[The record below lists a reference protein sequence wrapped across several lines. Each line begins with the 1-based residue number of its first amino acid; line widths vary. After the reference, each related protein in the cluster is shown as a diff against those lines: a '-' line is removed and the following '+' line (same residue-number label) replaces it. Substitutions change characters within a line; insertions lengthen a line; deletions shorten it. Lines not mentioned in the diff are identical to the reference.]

1 MNFIALKS
9 GLSAAENEIKAFQ
22 SDLKSKKYLYLLA
35 GVHGDE
41 VEGVYVLEQL
51 FTWLK
56 EVSFELPLIVIP
68 LLNVDGHQAQTRTNA
83 HQVDLNRN
91 LPTQNWV
98 LVDAAQD
105 PKHYG
110 GPTALSEPENIYLVQ
125 LLEKF
130 SPGLIISFHAWK
142 PLLNFNGNCEQVAQ
156 FISKFNHYPVEADVG
171 YPTPGSL
178 GEYGP
183 EKYASPVLTYELPP
197 FKEDLSLKDI
207 WAQNKA
213 GLQAFMR
220 SELLQSYLA

>member
-1 MNFIALKS
+1 MNFLPLKS
-9 GLSAAENEIKAFQ
+9 GRSVAENEIKAYQ
-22 SDLKSKKYLYLLA
+22 SDLKRKKYLFLLA

-56 EVSFELPLIVIP
+56 AASFDLPLIILP

-83 HQVDLNRN
+83 NKVDLNRN
-91 LPTQNWV
+91 LPTQSWA
-98 LVDAAQD
+98 LTDAAD
-105 PKHYG
+105 PQHFG
-110 GPTALSEPENIYLVQ
+110 GPAALSEPENVYLVQ

-130 SPGLIISFHAWK
+130 TPGLIISFHEWK
-142 PLLNFNGNCEQVAQ
+142 PLINYNGDCLQVAQ
-156 FISKFNHYPVEADVG
+156 FLNRYNHYPIEADVG

-183 EKYASPVLTYELPP
+183 EKFQAPVLTYELPP

-207 WAQNKA
+207 WQQNVA

-220 SELLQSYLA
+220 SDLLQSYLR

>member
-1 MNFIALKS
+1 MNFLPLKS
-9 GLSAAENEIKAFQ
+9 GRSVAENEIKAYQ
-22 SDLKSKKYLYLLA
+22 SDLKRKKYLFLLA

-56 EVSFELPLIVIP
+56 AASFELPLIILP

-83 HQVDLNRN
+83 NKVDLNRN
-91 LPTQNWV
+91 LPTQSWA
-98 LVDAAQD
+98 LTDAAD
-105 PKHYG
+105 PQHFG
-110 GPTALSEPENIYLVQ
+110 GPAALSEPENVYLVQ

-130 SPGLIISFHAWK
+130 TPGLIISFHAWK
-142 PLLNFNGNCEQVAQ
+142 PLLNYNGDCLRVAQ
-156 FISKFNHYPVEADVG
+156 FINRYNHYPIEADVG

-183 EKYASPVLTYELPP
+183 EKFQAPVLTYELPP

-207 WAQNKA
+207 WQQNAA
-213 GLQAFMR
+213 GLQALMR
-220 SELLQSYLA
+220 SELLQSYLT